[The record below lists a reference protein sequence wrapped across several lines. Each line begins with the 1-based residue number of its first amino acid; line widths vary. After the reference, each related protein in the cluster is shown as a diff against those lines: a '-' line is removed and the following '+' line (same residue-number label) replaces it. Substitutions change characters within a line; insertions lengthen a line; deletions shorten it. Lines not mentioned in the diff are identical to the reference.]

1 MQFMILL
8 NKYQTSVITG
18 QLLKSCNMN
27 TIELTALGKKIS
39 RKASFLG
46 ATVCNHLPG
55 DVHQLPAMLVVN
67 TETSHVAGA
76 HRALRL

>member
-1 MQFMILL
+1 M
-8 NKYQTSVITG
+8 TG

-27 TIELTALGKKIS
+27 TIEQTAVSKKIFH
-39 RKASFLG
+39 KTSFLG

-76 HRALRL
+76 HRALSL